1 LRDLFQRTRVYLR
14 RGPDLLTAERVQAA
28 RRRKREACQKLN
40 VSPEDPRLV
49 GILGGLPDRYFVENS
64 ATQVARHVQLMI
76 GRQGACALDV
86 IPQRGKSYVELV
98 VVADD
103 VPGLLAKITGVLF
116 ANKLDIMDA
125 AIYSREPFGPLTT
138 GEALDIFR
146 VRPATE
152 MAVIDDSRIES
163 IRRDLVAVLEGAVA
177 VDSLVT
183 SRAASTSSI
192 FARAKPEVP
201 PTEVK
206 VDNEISREFTVID
219 VFTEDR
225 PGVLYTIAR
234 VLHEQGLNIHRS
246 KVGVEADRVAD
257 IFYVRSE
264 GTGEKVLDAG
274 RIAAIGEA
282 LASALPGR
290 RPPQRAVAS

>member
-1 LRDLFQRTRVYLR
+1 
-14 RGPDLLTAERVQAA
+14 
-28 RRRKREACQKLN
+28 
-40 VSPEDPRLV
+40 
-49 GILGGLPDRYFVENS
+49 
-64 ATQVARHVQLMI
+64 
-76 GRQGACALDV
+76 
-86 IPQRGKSYVELV
+86 V

-125 AIYSREPFGPLTT
+125 AIYSREPFGALTT

-152 MAVIDDSRIES
+152 QAVIDDARIES
-163 IRRDLVAVLEGAVA
+163 IRRDLLAVLEGKVA

-206 VDNEISREFTVID
+206 VDNEISRDFTVID

-234 VLHEQGLNIHRS
+234 CCTSRAWTS
-246 KVGVEADRVAD
+246 TAR
-257 IFYVRSE
+257 RW
-264 GTGEKVLDAG
+264 G
-274 RIAAIGEA
+274 RGG
-282 LASALPGR
+282 SRGR
-290 RPPQRAVAS
+290 HLLRAR